1 MINSLVINNLGERI
15 VSKTSYIKSKLDNQ
29 SYCKTNGQFARHLRL
44 HNLTNREYYETYI
57 SGYTPL
63 CYCCKPVTYY
73 RDGKYAK
80 SCGDPCCVGTTI
92 KQVKSAWTDNRKLE
106 DSMNK
111 KKAAL
116 LKTPEQKKEALQKAK
131 ETFQLKYGV
140 TWGSK
145 LESQKEKSKLTKLE
159 RYGISSYNN
168 SEQSASKNK
177 NKSVEEKNIINEK
190 RRKTNLELHGVAN
203 CFFKPGVKEKSATSN
218 SKGKEFVLPSG
229 KIVRLRGYEDLVISI
244 LLKSYNEDQLV
255 IDDMLQQYQIPIF
268 SYVNVNQHTA
278 HYYPDI
284 YIPSEN
290 KIIEVKS
297 RWWWD
302 GNGNPKHSSRLE
314 NNLRKRKAVIAKG
327 YNYELWLYQDK
338 KNYKILNDSNF

>member
-1 MINSLVINNLGERI
+1 MKNFVKIKKLVLWIFVIFILLLVGSMAVMAKAQQQILINTNKISLQILASE
-15 VSKTSYIKSKLDNQ
+15 
-29 SYCKTNGQFARHLRL
+29 
-44 HNLTNREYYETYI
+44 
-57 SGYTPL
+57 
-63 CYCCKPVTYY
+63 
-73 RDGKYAK
+73 
-80 SCGDPCCVGTTI
+80 
-92 KQVKSAWTDNRKLE
+92 
-106 DSMNK
+106 
-111 KKAAL
+111 KAA
-116 LKTPEQKKEALQKAK
+116 QVNN
-131 ETFQLKYGV
+131 F
-140 TWGSK
+140 